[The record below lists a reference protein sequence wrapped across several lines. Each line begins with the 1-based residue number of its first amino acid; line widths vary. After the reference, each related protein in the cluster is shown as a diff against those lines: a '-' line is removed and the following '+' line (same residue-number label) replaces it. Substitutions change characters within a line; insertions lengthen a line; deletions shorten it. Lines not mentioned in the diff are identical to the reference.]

1 VARGASQF
9 LRTKQTMNIEA
20 KKQVVLDAL
29 DMLFSDTSVDKKTTL
44 RALEQIQDVVDTK
57 VDSLWANIKHD
68 SNQK

>member
-1 VARGASQF
+1 
-9 LRTKQTMNIEA
+9 MNIEA